1 MSDGS
6 ITFCVALICLT
17 VIVCVGML
25 ASRKG

>member
-6 ITFCVALICLT
+6 ITFCVLL
-17 VIVCVGML
+17 VCVTVFLCVVTL